1 MECVASFLLKRD
13 RPYLVLKMSEE
24 ECGVLTTI
32 DHIVL
37 TASDMAK
44 TISFYCDVLG
54 MKLHT
59 FTPSDGGQT
68 RTSLKFGDQK
78 INLHHE
84 EAPYTPHAKNPVS
97 GAVDICFLS
106 STPIEEWQNIFLR
119 NEIKIE
125 DGPVQKTGA
134 TGPIRSLYVRDP
146 DLNLI
151 EISNKI

>member
-1 MECVASFLLKRD
+1 MC
-13 RPYLVLKMSEE
+13 EE
-24 ECGVLTTI
+24 NLRMLTTI

-37 TASDMAK
+37 TASDMDK

-54 MKLHT
+54 MKLEN
-59 FTPSDGGQT
+59 FTPSGGGET
-68 RTSLKFGDQK
+68 RRSLKFGNQK
-78 INLHHE
+78 INLHSVGS
-84 EAPYTPHAKNPVS
+84 PYKPHAQNPVS

-106 STPIEEWQNIFLR
+106 STSIDEWQEIFSENNI
-119 NEIKIE
+119 EIE

-134 TGPIRSLYVRDP
+134 TGPIMSLYVRDP

>member
-1 MECVASFLLKRD
+1 M
-13 RPYLVLKMSEE
+13 
-24 ECGVLTTI
+24 LTSI

-37 TASDMAK
+37 TASDMDK

-54 MKLHT
+54 MTLED
-59 FTPSDGGQT
+59 FIPSDGGEV
-68 RTSLKFGDQK
+68 RKSLKFGNQK
-78 INLHHE
+78 INLHQE
-84 EAPYTPHAKNPVS
+84 KSPYKPHANNPVS

-106 STPIEEWQNIFLR
+106 STTIGEWQNIFSEK
-119 NEIKIE
+119 NIEIE

-134 TGPIRSLYVRDP
+134 TGPIMSLYVRDP

>member
-1 MECVASFLLKRD
+1 M
-13 RPYLVLKMSEE
+13 
-24 ECGVLTTI
+24 LTSI

-37 TASDMAK
+37 TASDMDK

-54 MKLHT
+54 MTLEA
-59 FTPSDGGQT
+59 FIPSDGGEA
-68 RTSLKFGDQK
+68 RKSLKFGNQK
-78 INLHHE
+78 INLHH
-84 EAPYTPHAKNPVS
+84 AKIPYKPHANNPVS

-106 STPIEEWQNIFLR
+106 STTIEEWQNIFSE
-119 NEIKIE
+119 NNIEIE

-134 TGPIRSLYVRDP
+134 TGPIMSLYVRDP